1 MSRRSVTA
9 SPALSTARTEE
20 REPRTPH
27 RYRARAGALAAG
39 AVPVVAFPAPGQAW
53 LAWVALVPGLLLAQ
67 RAPSGREAA
76 VRGWWF
82 GAGFILTAMYWLVPS
97 VGPALPVLA
106 VLFGALQAPVG
117 YAVHRLLRPP
127 LTGRR
132 ALLALLVVP
141 AVWVSAEYARSW
153 HALGG
158 PWALLGATQ
167 WQHPAILG
175 LASAGGIWL
184 VSAAVAAVNTGVL
197 IVLTAVHRRPR
208 ALAALVTV
216 LVLAAGPLLF
226 ALRPAPTGA
235 GAVTVA
241 LVQPGIVEDPQAR
254 FDASARATADL
265 VGQPVDLVVWGES
278 STTADLDRDPAALDA
293 LRRLAGTT
301 GAELLAG
308 EDARKADGRI
318 SKDAVLV
325 SPDGVVDRYRKIR
338 LVPFGEYIPLRPLFG
353 WIAGVSRAA
362 GENRAPGTAFHV
374 LPATDRSGRPL
385 PVGALICFESAFPD
399 MARTAARDGARVLV
413 YQSST
418 STFQHT
424 WAPEQHV
431 SLAAIRA
438 AETGRPAVQA
448 SLTGVSA
455 AFDAQ
460 GRELARL
467 GTDGTGA
474 LTVRLPLTAPG
485 TLTWYDRIDDVV
497 PLGALLV
504 TAGAAVTAWRTR
516 GPRRW
521 TAGTAVTRSEGSNAQ
536 PSAPSR

>member
-1 MSRRSVTA
+1 MSRRTA
-9 SPALSTARTEE
+9 PTGPAPTTTTTTTTPPTEG
-20 REPRTPH
+20 REPHAPH
-27 RYRARAGALAAG
+27 RYRGRVGALAAG
-39 AVPVVAFPAPGQAW
+39 AVPVLAFPEPGQAW
-53 LAWVALVPGLLLAQ
+53 LAWIALVPGLLLMQ

-82 GAGFILTAMYWLVPS
+82 GAGFILAAMSWLVPS
-97 VGPALPVLA
+97 IGPGLPVLA
-106 VLFGALQAPVG
+106 VLLGALQSGVG
-117 YAVHRLLRPP
+117 YTVHRLLHPP
-127 LTGRR
+127 LSARR

-141 AVWVSAEYARSW
+141 AVWVTTEYARSW
-153 HALGG
+153 PALGG

-167 WQHPAILG
+167 WRHPAILA

-197 IVLTAVHRRPR
+197 IALTAVHRRPR
-208 ALAALVTV
+208 AVAAGSVV
-216 LVLAAGPLLF
+216 LVLASGPLLF
-226 ALRPAPTGA
+226 ALREAPARDGA
-235 GAVTVA
+235 ATVA
-241 LVQPGIVEDPQAR
+241 LVQPGIVEDPGAR
-254 FDASARATADL
+254 FEASARITAGL

-278 STTADLDRDPAALDA
+278 STTADLDRDPAALDT
-293 LRRLAGTT
+293 LRGLAATT
-301 GAELLAG
+301 GAEVVAG

-325 SPDGVVDRYRKIR
+325 SPAGVVDRYRKIR
-338 LVPFGEYIPLRPLFG
+338 LVPFGEYIPLRPALG

-362 GENRAPGTAFHV
+362 GENRAPGTSFHV
-374 LPATDRSGRPL
+374 LPATDRAGAPL

-418 STFQHT
+418 STFQRT

-438 AETGRPAVQA
+438 AETGRPAVQG

-467 GTDGTGA
+467 GTGGTGA
-474 LTVRLPLTAPG
+474 LSVRLPLTAPG
-485 TLTWYDRIDDVV
+485 TLTWYDRIGDVV

-504 TAGAAVTAWRTR
+504 TAGATLVAVAGWRRSR
-516 GPRRW
+516 GARR
-521 TAGTAVTRSEGSNAQ
+521 AGQ
-536 PSAPSR
+536 PSAPAV

>member
-1 MSRRSVTA
+1 MPRRSAPT
-9 SPALSTARTEE
+9 SPPLSTPAAAE
-20 REPRTPH
+20 REPRAPH
-27 RYRARAGALAAG
+27 RYRARIGALAAG
-39 AVPVVAFPAPGQAW
+39 AVPVLAFPAPGQAW
-53 LAWVALVPGLLLAQ
+53 LAWIALVPGLLLMQ

-82 GAGFILTAMYWLVPS
+82 GAGFILTAMYWLIPS
-97 VGPALPVLA
+97 VGPGLPVIA
-106 VLFGALQAPVG
+106 VLFGALQGAVG
-117 YAVHRLLRPP
+117 YTVHRLLHPR
-127 LTGRR
+127 LTARR
-132 ALLALLVVP
+132 ALLALLLVP
-141 AVWVSAEYARSW
+141 AVWVTTEYARSW
-153 HALGG
+153 PALGG

-167 WQHPAILG
+167 WQHPAILA

-184 VSAAVAAVNTGVL
+184 VSATVATVNTGVL
-197 IVLTAVHRRPR
+197 IALTAVHWRPR
-208 ALAALVTV
+208 AVAAGTV
-216 LVLAAGPLLF
+216 ALVLASGPLLF
-226 ALRPAPTGA
+226 ALREAPARD

-254 FDASARATADL
+254 FEASSRITAGL

-278 STTADLDRDPAALDA
+278 SSTADLDRDPAALDT
-293 LRRLAGTT
+293 LRRLAATT
-301 GAELLAG
+301 GAELVAG

-318 SKDAVLV
+318 SKDSVLV
-325 SPDGVVDRYRKIR
+325 SPAGVVDRYRKIR
-338 LVPFGEYIPLRPLFG
+338 LVPFGEYIPLRPVLG

-362 GENRAPGTAFHV
+362 GENRAPGTSFHV
-374 LPATDRSGRPL
+374 LPATDRAGGAL

-418 STFQHT
+418 STFQRT

-460 GRELARL
+460 GRELGRL
-467 GTDGTGA
+467 GTDATGA
-474 LTVRLPLTAPG
+474 LTVRLPLTEPG
-485 TLTWYDRIDDVV
+485 TLTWYDRIGDVV

-504 TAGAAVTAWRTR
+504 TAGAAAV
-516 GPRRW
+516 
-521 TAGTAVTRSEGSNAQ
+521 AVTGWRRSRALRRAGQ
-536 PSAPSR
+536 PSAPAV

>member
-1 MSRRSVTA
+1 M
-9 SPALSTARTEE
+9 
-20 REPRTPH
+20 
-27 RYRARAGALAAG
+27 GALACG
-39 AVPVVAFPAPGQAW
+39 AVPVLAFPAAGQAW
-53 LAWVALVPGLLLAQ
+53 LAWVALVPGLLLMQ
-67 RAPSGREAA
+67 RAPGAREAA

-82 GAGFILTAMYWLVPS
+82 GAGFILTAMYWLLPS
-97 VGPALPVLA
+97 IGPGLPVIA
-106 VLFGALQAPVG
+106 VLFGALQGGLG
-117 YAVHRLLRPP
+117 YAVHRLLSPP
-127 LTGRR
+127 LTTRR

-141 AVWVSAEYARSW
+141 AVWVTTEYARSW

-167 WQHPAILG
+167 WQHPAVLA

-197 IVLTAVHRRPR
+197 VLLTAVHRAPR
-208 ALAALVTV
+208 AVAAVSV
-216 LVLAAGPLLF
+216 VAVLAAGPLLF
-226 ALRPAPTGA
+226 ALREAPVRSGA
-235 GAVTVA
+235 MTVA
-241 LVQPGIVEDPQAR
+241 LVQPGIVEDPQER
-254 FDASARATADL
+254 FDASARATAAL
-265 VGQPVDLVVWGES
+265 AGHPVDLVVWGES
-278 STTADLDRDPAALDA
+278 STTADLDQDAASLDR
-293 LRRLAGTT
+293 LRELTTAT
-301 GAELLAG
+301 GAQLIAG

-325 SPDGVVDRYRKIR
+325 SPAGVLDRYRKIR
-338 LVPFGEYIPLRPLFG
+338 LVPFGEYIPLRPLLG
-353 WIAGVSRAA
+353 WISGVSRAA
-362 GENRAPGTAFHV
+362 GENRAPGTAFHL
-374 LPATDRSGRPL
+374 LPVTDRAGGPL
-385 PVGALICFESAFPD
+385 PVAALVCFESAFPD
-399 MARTAARDGARVLV
+399 MSRTAARDGARVLV

-467 GTDGTGA
+467 GTGDTGA

-485 TLTWYDRIDDVV
+485 TLTWYDRIGDVV
-497 PLGALLV
+497 PVGALLV
-504 TAGAAVTAWRTR
+504 TAGAGAAAWRTR
-516 GPRRW
+516 PGGRGAARGS
-521 TAGTAVTRSEGSNAQ
+521 AGQ
-536 PSAPSR
+536 PSVPAR

>member
-1 MSRRSVTA
+1 MPRRSAPA
-9 SPALSTARTEE
+9 SPTLSTPAAEE
-20 REPRTPH
+20 REPHAPH
-27 RYRARAGALAAG
+27 RYRARIGALAAG
-39 AVPVVAFPAPGQAW
+39 AVPVLAFPAPGQAW
-53 LAWVALVPGLLLAQ
+53 LAWVALVPGLLLMQ
-67 RAPSGREAA
+67 RAPSGRESA

-82 GAGFILTAMYWLVPS
+82 GSGFILTAMYWLVPS
-97 VGPALPVLA
+97 IGPGLPVLA
-106 VLFGALQAPVG
+106 VLFGALQSAVG
-117 YAVHRLLRPP
+117 YTVHRLLHPR
-127 LTGRR
+127 LTARR
-132 ALLALLVVP
+132 AALALLVVP
-141 AVWVSAEYARSW
+141 AVWVTTEYARSW
-153 HALGG
+153 PALGG

-184 VSAAVAAVNTGVL
+184 VSAAVVAVNTGVL
-197 IVLTAVHRRPR
+197 IALTAVHRRPR
-208 ALAALVTV
+208 ALAAGSVV
-216 LVLAAGPLLF
+216 LVLACGPLLF
-226 ALRPAPTGA
+226 ALRAAPAGD

-254 FDASARATADL
+254 FEASARITAGL
-265 VGQPVDLVVWGES
+265 VGRPVDLVVWGES
-278 STTADLDRDPAALDA
+278 STVADLDRDPAALDA
-293 LRRLAGTT
+293 LRRLAAAT
-301 GAELLAG
+301 GAEVVAG
-308 EDARKADGRI
+308 EDARKADGPI

-325 SPDGVVDRYRKIR
+325 SPTGVVDRYRKIR
-338 LVPFGEYIPLRPLFG
+338 LVPFGEYIPLRPMLG

-362 GENRAPGTAFHV
+362 GENRAPGTSFH
-374 LPATDRSGRPL
+374 LLAATDRAGAPL

-485 TLTWYDRIDDVV
+485 TLTWYDRVGDVV
-497 PLGALLV
+497 PLGSLAV
-504 TAGAAVTAWRTR
+504 TTGAAGVAAAGWRR
-516 GPRRW
+516 SRALRR
-521 TAGTAVTRSEGSNAQ
+521 AGQ
-536 PSAPSR
+536 PSAPAV

>member
-1 MSRRSVTA
+1 MPRRTGPT
-9 SPALSTARTEE
+9 SPDLSTTPADEAREAEE
-20 REPRTPH
+20 HEPPAPH
-27 RYRARAGALAAG
+27 RYRARLGALAAG
-39 AVPVVAFPAPGQAW
+39 AVPVLAFPAPGQAW
-53 LAWVALVPGLLLAQ
+53 LAWIALVPGLLLMQ
-67 RAPSGREAA
+67 RAPGGREAA

-97 VGPALPVLA
+97 IGPGLPVLA
-106 VLFGALQAPVG
+106 VLFGALQGAVG
-117 YAVHRLLRPP
+117 YTVHRLLHPP
-127 LTGRR
+127 LTARR
-132 ALLALLVVP
+132 ALLALVVVP
-141 AVWVSAEYARSW
+141 AVWVSAEYGRSW
-153 HALGG
+153 PALGG

-197 IVLTAVHRRPR
+197 IALTAVHWRPR
-208 ALAALVTV
+208 AVAASAAV
-216 LVLAAGPLLF
+216 LVVASGPLLF
-226 ALRPAPTGA
+226 ALREAPAGA

-241 LVQPGIVEDPQAR
+241 LVQPGVVEDPQAR
-254 FDASARATADL
+254 FDASARATAAL

-278 STTADLDRDPAALDA
+278 STTADLDHDPAALDT
-293 LRRLAGTT
+293 LRGLAATT
-301 GAELLAG
+301 GARVIAG

-325 SPDGVVDRYRKIR
+325 SPAGVVDRYRKIR
-338 LVPFGEYIPLRPLFG
+338 LVPFGEYIPLRPVLG
-353 WIAGVSRAA
+353 WVAGVSRAA
-362 GENRAPGTAFHV
+362 GENRAPGTAFHL
-374 LPATDRSGRPL
+374 LPATDRTGAPL

-418 STFQHT
+418 STFQQT

-474 LTVRLPLTAPG
+474 LTVRLPLTEPA
-485 TLTWYDRIDDVV
+485 TMTWYDRVGDVV
-497 PLGALLV
+497 PAGALLI
-504 TAGAAVTAWRTR
+504 TAGAAVTTVAARRRPRTE
-516 GPRRW
+516 PRP
-521 TAGTAVTRSEGSNAQ
+521 AQ
-536 PSAPSR
+536 PSVGGR

>member
-1 MSRRSVTA
+1 MSRRSAPT
-9 SPALSTARTEE
+9 SPALSTTATGA
-20 REPRTPH
+20 REPHAPHRH
-27 RYRARAGALAAG
+27 RYRGRVGALVCG
-39 AVPVVAFPAPGQAW
+39 AVPVLAFPSAGQAW
-53 LAWVALVPGLLLAQ
+53 LAWIALVPGLLLMQ

-82 GAGFILTAMYWLVPS
+82 GAGFILTAMAWLVPS
-97 VGPALPVLA
+97 IGPGLPVLA
-106 VLFGALQAPVG
+106 VLFGALQSGVG
-117 YAVHRLLRPP
+117 YAVHRLLRPQLSAP
-127 LTGRR
+127 R

-141 AVWVSAEYARSW
+141 AVWVTTEYARSW
-153 HALGG
+153 PALGG

-167 WQHPAILG
+167 WQHPAVLA

-197 IVLTAVHRRPR
+197 IALTAVHWRPR
-208 ALAALVTV
+208 AVAAGSVV
-216 LVLAAGPLLF
+216 LVLASGPLLF
-226 ALRPAPTGA
+226 ALREAPAGD

-254 FDASARATADL
+254 FEASARITAGL

-278 STTADLDRDPAALDA
+278 STTADLDRDPAALDT
-293 LRRLAGTT
+293 LRRLAATT
-301 GAELLAG
+301 GAEVVAG

-325 SPDGVVDRYRKIR
+325 SPAGVVDRYRKIR
-338 LVPFGEYIPLRPLFG
+338 LVPFGEYIPLRPVLG

-374 LPATDRSGRPL
+374 LPATDRAGAPL
-385 PVGALICFESAFPD
+385 PVGTLICFESAFPD

-438 AETGRPAVQA
+438 AETGRPAVQG

-460 GRELARL
+460 GRELTRL
-467 GTDGTGA
+467 GTGGTGA

-485 TLTWYDRIDDVV
+485 TLTWYDRIGDVV
-497 PLGALLV
+497 PLGALLT
-504 TAGAAVTAWRTR
+504 TAGAALVAVAGWRR
-516 GPRRW
+516 SRVVRR
-521 TAGTAVTRSEGSNAQ
+521 AAQ
-536 PSAPSR
+536 PSTPAV